1 MHLNQSIE
9 KFDAI
14 LKYLVQEQNETTK
27 NFDNEIKSIFDN
39 IEKKMSQQASQ
50 EIKYI
55 KSLNVAHLNARNSQA
70 TNFEMLRN
78 LTEVS
83 KVLLLIN
90 PSFSK
95 TFFNFFLFS
104 VLN

>member
-1 MHLNQSIE
+1 
-9 KFDAI
+9 
-14 LKYLVQEQNETTK
+14 
-27 NFDNEIKSIFDN
+27 
-39 IEKKMSQQASQ
+39 MSQQASQ

-83 KVLLLIN
+83 KKYFLCKENLEKTQKELNDLQSTFKENSEKTVIIFLLL
-90 PSFSK
+90 S
-95 TFFNFFLFS
+95 
-104 VLN
+104 LNNIK